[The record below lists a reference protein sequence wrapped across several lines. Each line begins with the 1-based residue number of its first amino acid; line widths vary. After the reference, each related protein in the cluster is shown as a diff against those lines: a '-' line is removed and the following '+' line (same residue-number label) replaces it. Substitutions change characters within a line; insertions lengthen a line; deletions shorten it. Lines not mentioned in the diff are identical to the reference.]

1 MRNDSI
7 SRSLNL
13 IRIAIIILIIG
24 LSVPSIMATAA
35 FGDTGNKAVLSLI
48 GARDSLLVVDQ
59 DAKVV
64 LSKNDS
70 QKLLPASILK
80 IFTSLVAIHYLGLEY
95 QYRTEFF
102 IDNNSNLK
110 IKGFGDPLLI
120 SEVVRDISH
129 LLAVLLGQ
137 KAKINN
143 LVVDDSYFI
152 QPLTIPGVSSSS
164 QPFDAPNGALCV
176 NYNTVFFKN
185 SPSGIISAESQTP
198 LIPFAE
204 RLIRKRKLK
213 SGRIVLSHKE
223 KENSVYAGKLFE
235 YFLKQEGVLLSG
247 RVKPGKVNYS
257 HDRLIFRYTSRFS
270 LAEIITRLLEHSN
283 NFMANQLLIT
293 AGIKAF
299 GPPGNLPKG
308 VEAAL
313 AYANKELAFTDMTIA
328 EGSGISRQNRLS
340 AREMMR
346 VLEAFEPNFV
356 LLRQKGRDFYKTGT
370 LDGINTR
377 AGFIA
382 SKNGGQYRYVV
393 MINTPG
399 KSTKPIMRQLLRI
412 LE

>member
-1 MRNDSI
+1 
-7 SRSLNL
+7 
-13 IRIAIIILIIG
+13 
-24 LSVPSIMATAA
+24 MATAA

-70 QKLLPASILK
+70 QKLLPASTLK

-299 GPPGNLPKG
+299 GPPGNLQKG

-313 AYANKELAFTDMTIA
+313 GYANKELAFTDMTIA

-340 AREMMR
+340 AREIMHI
-346 VLEAFEPNFV
+346 LEAFQPNFV
-356 LLRQKGRDFYKTGT
+356 LLRQKGRDFYKSGT
-370 LDGINTR
+370 LDGINPR